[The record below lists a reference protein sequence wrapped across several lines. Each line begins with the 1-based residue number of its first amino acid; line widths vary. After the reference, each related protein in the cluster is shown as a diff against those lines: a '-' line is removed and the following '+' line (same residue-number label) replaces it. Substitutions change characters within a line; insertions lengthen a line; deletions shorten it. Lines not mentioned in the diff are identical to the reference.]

1 MLQLADCGLKDLN
14 ALQACNRLGE
24 GIPLYYCEGEEGVF
38 VIICRSRDLPEGHG
52 VTVSRYSITVLYI
65 VRERYSDK
73 AMNNFVNYVTSKGE
87 HQPFFA
93 QCTPS

>member
-1 MLQLADCGLKDLN
+1 MWG
-14 ALQACNRLGE
+14 G
-24 GIPLYYCEGEEGVF
+24 GGGEEGVF

-65 VRERYSDK
+65 VRERYSDE
-73 AMNNFVNYVTSKGE
+73 AMNNFVKQTKASIS
-87 HQPFFA
+87 PPLL

>member
-1 MLQLADCGLKDLN
+1 MLQLADCGLKDLNALIWYGPSPVSLICSLLLKDLSSIFILN

-52 VTVSRYSITVLYI
+52 VTVSRYSITVLYV
-65 VRERYSDK
+65 VRER
-73 AMNNFVNYVTSKGE
+73 
-87 HQPFFA
+87 
-93 QCTPS
+93 